1 MINEEL
7 VGAIDCACRD
17 LPEGYTVTINL
28 EGGAAYVELITPDGI
43 ISIDEGGYLVD
54 EINTAVV
61 WAINDV
67 GVDVDEDLEDEQ

>member
-28 EGGAAYVELITPDGI
+28 ERDSAYVVLVSPNRFGVID
-43 ISIDEGGYLVD
+43 IDEGGYLVD
-54 EINTAVV
+54 EINAAVV
-61 WAINDV
+61 WAIKE
-67 GVDVDEDLEDEQ
+67 VDEDLKDEQ

>member
-28 EGGAAYVELITPDGI
+28 ERGAAYVELVTPEGI

-54 EINTAVV
+54 EINAAVV
-61 WAINDV
+61 WAINE
-67 GVDVDEDLEDEQ
+67 VDEDLEDEQ

>member
-28 EGGAAYVELITPDGI
+28 ERDAAYVELVTPEGI

-54 EINTAVV
+54 EISAAVV

-67 GVDVDEDLEDEQ
+67 DEDLND